1 MLISEALITALSNVI
16 TKGSGN
22 TDIINS
28 LLRLDCYDD
37 PQIAQQILDDYAEI
51 KGWEIYED

>member
-1 MLISEALITALSNVI
+1 MLISEALRTALIDVI

-28 LLRLDCYDD
+28 LLYDVSS
-37 PQIAQQILDDYAEI
+37 
-51 KGWEIYED
+51 EDWDKISKKYGIENE

>member
-1 MLISEALITALSNVI
+1 MIIIEALRTALTDVI

-28 LLRLDCYDD
+28 LVYEVS
-37 PQIAQQILDDYAEI
+37 AED
-51 KGWEIYED
+51 WP

>member
-1 MLISEALITALSNVI
+1 MIIIEALRTALTDVI

-28 LLRLDCYDD
+28 LPRLECQDD
-37 PQIAQQILDDYAEI
+37 PQIAQRILDDYAEI

>member
-1 MLISEALITALSNVI
+1 MLMSEALRTTLTDVI

-28 LLRLDCYDD
+28 LLYEVS
-37 PQIAQQILDDYAEI
+37 AED
-51 KGWEIYED
+51 WP